1 MPDRSRVMIAQRP
14 HIDQLTL
21 KSLTMKE
28 RSPANF
34 TELGNPIELVARF
47 VVQQDWF
54 LKQTHAD
61 GVVADVPGQW
71 SQYQLRV
78 DWQEDLQVLRVH
90 VMLDLLFDDV
100 PAVRLEK
107 LLSELNGHLFL
118 GHFRLSTD
126 KRQVQ
131 LYYVLP
137 LRGAGGAT
145 PEQIEDV
152 VDILLGQCEQ
162 AAPAFAQLVFAPD
175 QLASSAGLIMVPVAG
190 QA

>member
-1 MPDRSRVMIAQRP
+1 MINRSTS
-14 HIDQLTL
+14 DF
-21 KSLTMKE
+21 S
-28 RSPANF
+28 
-34 TELGNPIELVARF
+34 ELGDPIEMVARF

-61 GVVADVPGQW
+61 GVVVDVPGQW
-71 SQYQLRV
+71 GQYQLRV
-78 DWQEDLQVLRVH
+78 DWQQNSQVLSVH
-90 VMLDLLFDDV
+90 VLLDMLFDDV
-100 PAVRLEK
+100 PMMRLET
-107 LLSELNGHLFL
+107 LLSNLNDHLFL
-118 GHFRLSTD
+118 GHFRLSSD

-175 QLASSAGLIMVPVAG
+175 RPALSAGLIMGPVVG

>member
-1 MPDRSRVMIAQRP
+1 
-14 HIDQLTL
+14 
-21 KSLTMKE
+21 MKD

-34 TELGNPIELVARF
+34 SDLGDPIELVARF
-47 VVQQDWF
+47 VVQQDWYI
-54 LKQTHAD
+54 KQTDAD
-61 GVVADVPGQW
+61 GLVVDVPGQW
-71 SQYQLRV
+71 GQYQLRV
-78 DWQEDLQVLRVH
+78 DWQEDLQVLCVH

-100 PAVRLEK
+100 PAVRLET

-118 GHFRLSTD
+118 GHFRLSSD

-131 LYYVLP
+131 LYYTLP

-145 PEQIEDV
+145 TEQIEDV

-162 AAPAFAQLVFAPD
+162 AAPGFAQLVFAPD
-175 QLASSAGLIMVPVAG
+175 RQASSAGLIMVPVAG

>member
-1 MPDRSRVMIAQRP
+1 MIN
-14 HIDQLTL
+14 
-21 KSLTMKE
+21 KST
-28 RSPANF
+28 SDF
-34 TELGNPIELVARF
+34 SELGDPIEMVARF

-61 GVVADVPGQW
+61 GVVVDVPGQW
-71 SQYQLRV
+71 GQYQLRV
-78 DWQEDLQVLRVH
+78 DWQQNSQVLSVH
-90 VMLDLLFDDV
+90 VLLDMLFDDV
-100 PAVRLEK
+100 PMMRLET
-107 LLSELNGHLFL
+107 LLSNLNDHLFL
-118 GHFRLSTD
+118 GHFRLSSD

-175 QLASSAGLIMVPVAG
+175 QPALSAGLIMGPVVG

>member
-1 MPDRSRVMIAQRP
+1 MTDRFA
-14 HIDQLTL
+14 T
-21 KSLTMKE
+21 
-28 RSPANF
+28 NF
-34 TELGNPIELVARF
+34 SELGDPIELVARF

-61 GVVADVPGQW
+61 GVVVDVPGQW
-71 SQYQLRV
+71 GQYQLQV
-78 DWQEDLQVLRVH
+78 DWQNDLQVLSVH
-90 VMLDLLFDDV
+90 VTFDLLFDDV
-100 PAVRLEK
+100 PSFRLET
-107 LLSELNGHLFL
+107 LLSDLNDHLFI
-118 GHFRLSTD
+118 GHFRLSSD

-162 AAPAFAQLVFAPD
+162 AAPALTQLVFAPD
-175 QLASSAGLIMVPVAG
+175 RLASSAVLIMTPVAG

>member
-1 MPDRSRVMIAQRP
+1 MTDRSAC
-14 HIDQLTL
+14 DF
-21 KSLTMKE
+21 S
-28 RSPANF
+28 
-34 TELGNPIELVARF
+34 ELGDPIELVARF

-61 GVVADVPGQW
+61 GVLVDVPGQW
-71 SQYQLRV
+71 GQYQLRV
-78 DWQEDLQVLRVH
+78 DWKEDLQVLCVH
-90 VMLDLLFDDV
+90 IMLDMLFDGV
-100 PAVRLEK
+100 PAMRLET
-107 LLSELNGHLFL
+107 LLSELNDHLFM
-118 GHFRLSTD
+118 GHFRLSSD
-126 KRQVQ
+126 KRGVQ

-175 QLASSAGLIMVPVAG
+175 RPASSAGLIMVPVAG
-190 QA
+190 RA

>member
-1 MPDRSRVMIAQRP
+1 M
-14 HIDQLTL
+14 
-21 KSLTMKE
+21 
-28 RSPANF
+28 
-34 TELGNPIELVARF
+34 
-47 VVQQDWF
+47 
-54 LKQTHAD
+54 
-61 GVVADVPGQW
+61 
-71 SQYQLRV
+71 
-78 DWQEDLQVLRVH
+78 
-90 VMLDLLFDDV
+90 V
-100 PAVRLEK
+100 PAVRLET

-118 GHFRLSTD
+118 GHFRLSSD

-162 AAPAFAQLVFAPD
+162 ATPGFAQLVFAPD
-175 QLASSAGLIMVPVAG
+175 RQASSAGLIMVPVAG

>member
-1 MPDRSRVMIAQRP
+1 MTDRYADDFS
-14 HIDQLTL
+14 
-21 KSLTMKE
+21 
-28 RSPANF
+28 
-34 TELGNPIELVARF
+34 ELGDPIELVARL
-47 VVQQDWF
+47 VVQQDWL
-54 LKQTHAD
+54 LKQTQSD
-61 GVVADVPGQW
+61 RVVVDVPGQW
-71 SQYQLRV
+71 GQYQLRV
-78 DWQEDLQVLRVH
+78 DWQEDLQVLCVH

-107 LLSELNGHLFL
+107 LLSDVNAHLFL
-118 GHFRLSTD
+118 GHFRLHSD

-137 LRGAGGAT
+137 LRGACGVT

-162 AAPAFAQLVFAPD
+162 AAPAFAQLVFAPERS
-175 QLASSAGLIMVPVAG
+175 ASSASLVMVPVAG

>member
-1 MPDRSRVMIAQRP
+1 MTDRFAA
-14 HIDQLTL
+14 DFL
-21 KSLTMKE
+21 
-28 RSPANF
+28 
-34 TELGNPIELVARF
+34 ELGDPIELVARF

-61 GVVADVPGQW
+61 GVVVDVPGQW
-71 SQYQLRV
+71 GQYQLRV
-78 DWQEDLQVLRVH
+78 DWQGDLQVLCVH
-90 VMLDLLFDDV
+90 VMLDLLFDNV
-100 PAVRLEK
+100 PEARLET
-107 LLSELNGHLFL
+107 LLSSLNDHLFL
-118 GHFRLSTD
+118 GHFRQSSD

-162 AAPAFAQLVFAPD
+162 AAPAFAQLVFNPD
-175 QLASSAGLIMVPVAG
+175 RPASSAGLIMAPVAG
-190 QA
+190 KA

>member
-1 MPDRSRVMIAQRP
+1 MIDRSAA
-14 HIDQLTL
+14 D
-21 KSLTMKE
+21 
-28 RSPANF
+28 F
-34 TELGNPIELVARF
+34 FELGNPIELVARF

-61 GVVADVPGQW
+61 GVVVDVPGQW
-71 SQYQLRV
+71 GQYQLRV

-100 PAVRLEK
+100 PTERLK
-107 LLSELNGHLFL
+107 TLLFDLNEHLFF
-118 GHFRLSTD
+118 GHFRLSSD
-126 KRQVQ
+126 NRQVQ
-131 LYYVLP
+131 LYYVLS

-162 AAPAFAQLVFAPD
+162 AAPAFAQLVFAPER
-175 QLASSAGLIMVPVAG
+175 LASSTGLLMVPVAG

>member
-1 MPDRSRVMIAQRP
+1 MSDRCVADFYELSDPIA
-14 HIDQLTL
+14 
-21 KSLTMKE
+21 
-28 RSPANF
+28 
-34 TELGNPIELVARF
+34 LVARF

-61 GVVADVPGQW
+61 NVVVDVPGQW
-71 SQYQLRV
+71 GQYQLRV
-78 DWQEDLQVLRVH
+78 EWRDELPVLCVH
-90 VMLDLLFDDV
+90 VILDLLFDDV
-100 PAVRLEK
+100 PAERVEM
-107 LLSELNGHLFL
+107 LLSDLNNYLFL
-118 GHFRLSTD
+118 GHFRLSPD

-162 AAPAFAQLVFAPD
+162 AAPAFAQLVFTPD
-175 QLASSAGLIMVPVAG
+175 RPASSSRLIMVPVAG

>member
-1 MPDRSRVMIAQRP
+1 
-14 HIDQLTL
+14 
-21 KSLTMKE
+21 MKD

-34 TELGNPIELVARF
+34 SELGDPIELVARF
-47 VVQQDWF
+47 VVQQDWYI
-54 LKQTHAD
+54 KQTDAD
-61 GVVADVPGQW
+61 GLVVDVPGQW
-71 SQYQLRV
+71 GQYQLRV
-78 DWQEDLQVLRVH
+78 DWQEDLQVLCVH

-100 PAVRLEK
+100 PTVRLET

-118 GHFRLSTD
+118 GHFRLSSD

-162 AAPAFAQLVFAPD
+162 AAPGFAQLVFAPD
-175 QLASSAGLIMVPVAG
+175 WQASSAGLIMVPVAG

>member
-1 MPDRSRVMIAQRP
+1 MIDRSVA
-14 HIDQLTL
+14 DF
-21 KSLTMKE
+21 S
-28 RSPANF
+28 
-34 TELGNPIELVARF
+34 ELGDPIELVARF

-61 GVVADVPGQW
+61 GVLVDVPGQW
-71 SQYQLRV
+71 GRYQMRV
-78 DWQEDLQVLRVH
+78 DWKDDLQVLCVH

-100 PAVRLEK
+100 PAVRLET
-107 LLSELNGHLFL
+107 LLSDLNDNLFL
-118 GHFRLSTD
+118 GHFRLSSD

-162 AAPAFAQLVFAPD
+162 ATPAFAQLVIAPD
-175 QLASSAGLIMVPVAG
+175 RPASSVSLIMVPVAG

>member
-1 MPDRSRVMIAQRP
+1 
-14 HIDQLTL
+14 
-21 KSLTMKE
+21 MKD

-34 TELGNPIELVARF
+34 SELGDPIELVARF
-47 VVQQDWF
+47 VVQQDWY

-61 GVVADVPGQW
+61 GLVVDVPGQW
-71 SQYQLRV
+71 GQYQLRV
-78 DWQEDLQVLRVH
+78 DWQQDLQVLCVH

-100 PAVRLEK
+100 PAVRLET

-118 GHFRLSTD
+118 GHFRLSSD

-152 VDILLGQCEQ
+152 VIFCWASVNRLPLVLLSLSL
-162 AAPAFAQLVFAPD
+162 PPD
-175 QLASSAGLIMVPVAG
+175 RQASSAGLIMVPVAG

>member
-1 MPDRSRVMIAQRP
+1 
-14 HIDQLTL
+14 
-21 KSLTMKE
+21 MKDKPFADF
-28 RSPANF
+28 S
-34 TELGNPIELVARF
+34 ELGDPIELVARF
-47 VVQQDWF
+47 VVQQDWY

-61 GVVADVPGQW
+61 VVVVDVPGQW
-71 SQYQLRV
+71 GQHQLKV
-78 DWQEDLQVLRVH
+78 DWQEDLQVLRVS
-90 VMLDLLFDDV
+90 VTLDLLVDDV
-100 PAVRLEK
+100 PAMRLET
-107 LLSELNGHLFL
+107 LLSELNEHLFL
-118 GHFRLSTD
+118 GHFRLSSD

-162 AAPAFAQLVFAPD
+162 AAPGFAQLVFSPSRQAT
-175 QLASSAGLIMVPVAG
+175 SAGLIMAPVAG